1 MLTKMRDAT
10 TQLAIATCIFA
21 IILYSVSVYFFS
33 LKLSPLYIVTSSP
46 LSSKPASFNLPS
58 AQDDN
63 SDMAVNLSWS
73 PPNAT
78 WISNLTDIINGTGTF
93 GFVFS
98 ADGPPNGQY
107 GEYSWCNM
115 PHVRTQEYPRV
126 GKEFELI
133 YVEVVCFCLFL
144 VFQYISDI
152 GDSHYLTVVRVK
164 QDRPNKSRS
173 TATTSAH
180 RTQQTHFHTRR
191 RIGPVPTQPSSIML
205 LPSAPQRTSP
215 RIPTGR

>member
-10 TQLAIATCIFA
+10 TRLAIATCIIA
-21 IILYSVSVYFFS
+21 VILYSVSVYFFS
-33 LKLSPLYIVTSSP
+33 LKTSPLNIVSSTL
-46 LSSKPASFNLPS
+46 LSSEPALFNSPS

-78 WISNLTDIINGTGTF
+78 WISNLTNIINGTGTF

-98 ADGPPNGQY
+98 ADGPPKGQY

-126 GKEFELI
+126 GNDFELI
-133 YVEVVCFCLFL
+133 YVEVVCFCF
-144 VFQYISDI
+144 FSFSQYISDHWHFLLLKR
-152 GDSHYLTVVRVK
+152 DAHQT
-164 QDRPNKSRS
+164 RPS
-173 TATTSAH
+173 
-180 RTQQTHFHTRR
+180 
-191 RIGPVPTQPSSIML
+191 
-205 LPSAPQRTSP
+205 
-215 RIPTGR
+215 